1 MTALFR
7 QGYDSNLGKLEAST
21 VNWVTALFRQGYDC
35 WEGIN
40 LFGDA
45 IEWLP
50 YLGRVTTSE
59 IALTA
64 SKADWVTA
72 LFRQGYDN

>member
-7 QGYDSNLGKLEAST
+7 QGYDCL
-21 VNWVTALFRQGYDC
+21 
-35 WEGIN
+35 EGIN